1 MDEPRRSLQGRFEAA
16 MERERERE
24 AAAHL
29 PLPLDP
35 DSGTHFSRALAN
47 MNIILAAMADGSVD
61 AYWGA
66 AGVADQARK
75 HTVDELLACDLY
87 LMWMEFTD
95 LSEFTEEGGQGEIEV
110 ASAMRDAATHWLVL
124 KANEPDELRDYFD
137 RWKAERNLARWRD
150 RLGGPTF
157 DRLDSKGWFRWDST

>member
-1 MDEPRRSLQGRFEAA
+1 MVEPRRSLQGRFEAA
-16 MERERERE
+16 VERERERE

-35 DSGTHFSRALAN
+35 DSDTHFSRALAN
-47 MNIILAAMADGSVD
+47 INIILAAMADGSLE
-61 AYWGA
+61 AYW

-75 HTVDELLACDLY
+75 HTVDDLLACDLY

-157 DRLDSKGWFRWDST
+157 DSLDSKGWFRWDST